1 MTTSTFR
8 IGTRRLS
15 SPEQC
20 YLDQVWSKWGFRGIS
35 LPTWGGSINETPKT
49 HTLTWVRVVW
59 AIKHKNP
66 STGLTC
72 RWVHKK
78 MYKWK
83 KISIIFHPFAQK
95 QSWTDLHQIWHGC
108 RGCRC
113 NHLNQ
118 IFWWSVKGGGFCGG
132 SKIALSHWQSQSP
145 LTQGWRNS
153 HHTYRSRSWW
163 VRCAEWRWCQWW
175 GCRESREVHSC
186 ASNWNSHTASTHKHN
201 ISLLHDT
208 QCISLLDYDQLFQTS
223 TNCH

>member
-35 LPTWGGSINETPKT
+35 LPTWGGRQYQRNPQNAP
-49 HTLTWVRVVW
+49 LTWVRVVW
-59 AIKHKNP
+59 AIKHKNS

-118 IFWWSVKGGGFCGG
+118 IFRWSVKGGGWILRGVENCPLPLTKPVAVNTGLAQQSQHIPEPILMSPLCWMKMVSVVRLPWITGG
-132 SKIALSHWQSQSP
+132 S
-145 LTQGWRNS
+145 
-153 HHTYRSRSWW
+153 
-163 VRCAEWRWCQWW
+163 
-175 GCRESREVHSC
+175 
-186 ASNWNSHTASTHKHN
+186 
-201 ISLLHDT
+201 
-208 QCISLLDYDQLFQTS
+208 QL
-223 TNCH
+223 CK